1 MNPDR
6 IVNTSIA
13 CLFTLKALIWALPGV
28 NLSSGGVAVSVI
40 FGFGFYMGMM
50 TLADTFT
57 GQKAIRVVRS
67 YVGLQ
72 RVDRDDRFSFL
83 LAVAGGFFWTI
94 VGGFLALFAF

>member
-1 MNPDR
+1 
-6 IVNTSIA
+6 
-13 CLFTLKALIWALPGV
+13 
-28 NLSSGGVAVSVI
+28 
-40 FGFGFYMGMM
+40 M